1 MADSLG
7 SRLRARRIELGL
19 KLSDVAD
26 ATGLSMQYVSNLER
40 DRGNPTLKA
49 LTAMAGALKT
59 SVAGLVGADVDLEDE
74 TVDLVLADLPTSLV
88 KFSRTERFDSVVQQL
103 SRAQGVGPEVMRRRV
118 LVGMASAPRR
128 SAGEP
133 TRDDWQRLLDAYR
146 LILDEG

>member
-1 MADSLG
+1 MKASMG
-7 SRLRARRIELGL
+7 SRLRARRIDRGL

-49 LTAMAGALKT
+49 LTAIADALEV
-59 SVAGLVGADVDLEDE
+59 SVAGVVGDDVDLEDE
-74 TVDLVLADLPTSLV
+74 AVDLVLADLPTSLV
-88 KFSRTERFDSVVQQL
+88 KFSRTERFHSVVEQL
-103 SRAQGVGPEVMRRRV
+103 GKAQGVGPEEMRRRV

-133 TRDDWQRLLDAYR
+133 TRNDWQRLLDAYR
-146 LILDEG
+146 LILDEE

>member
-1 MADSLG
+1 MRDSLG
-7 SRLRARRIELGL
+7 SRLRARRIERGL

-26 ATGLSMQYVSNLER
+26 ATELSMQYVSNLER

-49 LTAMAGALKT
+49 LTAIASALET
-59 SVAGLVGADVDLEDE
+59 SVAALVGDDVGVEDE
-74 TVDLVLADLPTSLV
+74 TADLVLATLPTSLI
-88 KFSRTERFDSVVQQL
+88 KFSRTDRFDSVVEQL
-103 SRAQGVGPEVMRRRV
+103 GEAQGVGREEMRRRV

-146 LILDEG
+146 LILDEE

>member
-1 MADSLG
+1 MGDSLG
-7 SRLRARRIELGL
+7 SRLRARRTERGL

-49 LTAMAGALKT
+49 LTAIASALET
-59 SVAGLVGADVDLEDE
+59 SVAGLVGDDVDFDDE
-74 TVDLVLADLPTSLV
+74 AIDLVLADVPASLV
-88 KFSRTERFDSVVQQL
+88 KFSRTGHFVSVVEQL
-103 SRAQGVGPEVMRRRV
+103 GRAQGVDSEEMRRRV